1 MTDARGRSAL
11 VLVAT
16 PIGNLGDL
24 SPRAV
29 DELRGADWI
38 YAEDTRRTRA
48 LLSHIGVAAGGR
60 LRSLHSHTELSQGV
74 EVVAQI
80 RSGARVVYVS
90 DAGMPGVSD
99 PGERLVGLCA
109 DADLVV
115 ECVPGP
121 SAVLAALVLSGLPT
135 VPFTFI
141 GFLERK
147 GPDRAAQLGVIRAS
161 SITTVL
167 FEAPTRLGAT
177 LGDLAASSGG
187 SRTAAVVRELTK
199 VHEEVR
205 RGTLDELVRA
215 VDDGSLVARGECV
228 IVVGGATE
236 PVREV
241 DPEVV
246 AADADQMLADGLR
259 TRDAADALV
268 ARHGMHRRAAYDL
281 VVARAALRR
290 QR

>member
-1 MTDARGRSAL
+1 MSA
-11 VLVAT
+11 VLYFAAT
-16 PIGNLGDL
+16 PIGNIGDA
-24 SPRAV
+24 SPRLR
-29 DELRGADWI
+29 ELLETADVVA
-38 YAEDTRRTRA
+38 AEDTRRTRA

-147 GPDRAAQLGVIRAS
+147 GPDRAAQLGVIGAS

-236 PVREV
+236 PVRDV

-268 ARHGMHRRAAYDL
+268 ARHGMHRREAYDL

-290 QR
+290 RR